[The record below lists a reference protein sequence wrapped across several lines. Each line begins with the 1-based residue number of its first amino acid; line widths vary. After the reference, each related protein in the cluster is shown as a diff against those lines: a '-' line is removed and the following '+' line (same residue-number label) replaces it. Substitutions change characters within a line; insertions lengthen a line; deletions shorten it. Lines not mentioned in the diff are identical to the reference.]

1 MSGLAGISVLAM
13 LIVFAPR
20 YFKSAGEI
28 VLTGGPV
35 ADWPAYGG
43 NPGGTRYSP
52 LIQINRQNV
61 SQLEIA

>member
-1 MSGLAGISVLAM
+1 MKLRRFLYWFLSGLAGISVLAM

-35 ADWPAYGG
+35 ADWPAYGET
-43 NPGGTRYSP
+43 PGEPAIPR
-52 LIQINRQNV
+52 
-61 SQLEIA
+61 